1 MLFFKF
7 VYCFIFLSLWKI
19 KLSSTIGFFISL
31 FVIGA
36 SAMEGIEIAADKIQV
51 RI

>member
-7 VYCFIFLSLWKI
+7 VYCFIFLSLWQI
-19 KLSSTIGFFISL
+19 KLNSTIGFFISL
-31 FVIGA
+31 SVIGA
-36 SAMEGIEIAADKIQV
+36 GALEGIEIAADKIQV